1 VLLSV
6 VEEFVVVAELPLSL
20 SVLLLI
26 VFLSVV
32 VLSGTAVVVLSGTAV
47 VVLSGTAVVVLSGT
61 AVVKFVEVI
70 VELVSAA
77 S

>member
-47 VVLSGTAVVVLSGT
+47 V
-61 AVVKFVEVI
+61 KFVEVI

>member
-1 VLLSV
+1 MLLSV

-20 SVLLLI
+20 SVVLLI
-26 VFLSVV
+26 VFLSVD
-32 VLSGTAVVVLSGTAV
+32 
-47 VVLSGTAVVVLSGT
+47 VLSGTAVVVLSGT
-61 AVVKFVEVI
+61 AVVKLVEVI